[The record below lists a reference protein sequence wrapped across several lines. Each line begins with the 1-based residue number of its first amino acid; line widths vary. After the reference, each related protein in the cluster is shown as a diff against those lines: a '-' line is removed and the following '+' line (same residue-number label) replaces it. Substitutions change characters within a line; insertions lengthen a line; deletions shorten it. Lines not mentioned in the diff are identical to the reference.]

1 MEFEINITNIDIIFL
16 IIIFFLSF
24 LVNFNTIEGG
34 RNRRKRRKKR
44 IKKLEK
50 KAARGTLNPKQR
62 AKLNRLQE
70 KRDRKKAKREEKK
83 RQRRERRRRRRERRR
98 RKEEEKKRRKLQNK
112 IADLDDLEMHQRVRS
127 MLETKIFNK
136 NRELDRQRDLALN
149 KLTSKNYSE
158 MYPLTYN
165 VWSNKYANVPRKS
178 DLFPYPESRNNSV
191 KRVNIEDK
199 KTYYDGLDIGKYF
212 MSMYGPNATVAEAGA
227 IDTCAKFN
235 KKKNCKKKSRCQ
247 WTGSNCIT
255 KGAKVKLSKSEKKER
270 KRRKKAEK
278 KERKRRKKLE
288 KKERKRRKKAEK
300 EARKQ
305 AGKSSDSEK
314 KSEGGFL
321 DFLSNLFKR
330 LGI

>member
-44 IKKLEK
+44 IKRLEQ
-50 KAARGTLNPKQR
+50 KAAKGTLNPKQR

-70 KRDRKKAKREEKK
+70 KRDRKKAKREEKR
-83 RQRRERRRRRRERRR
+83 RQRRERRERKRQRRQRE
-98 RKEEEKKRRKLQNK
+98 KEEKERRKLQNK

-127 MLETKIFNK
+127 MLEPKIFNK
-136 NRELDRQRDLALN
+136 NIELDRQRDLALN

-165 VWSNKYANVPRKS
+165 VWSNKYSNVPRNS
-178 DLFPYPESRNNSV
+178 DLFPYAESTNNSV

-227 IDTCAKFN
+227 IDTCAEFK
-235 KKKNCKKKSRCQ
+235 KKKNCKKKSRCE
-247 WTGSNCIT
+247 WTGSNCKT
-255 KGAKVKLSKSEKKER
+255 KGAKVKLSKSEKKEK

-278 KERKRRKKLE
+278 KEKKRRKKAE
-288 KKERKRRKKAEK
+288 KKEKKRRKKAEK

-321 DFLSNLFKR
+321 DILSNLFKR